1 MVPFVPYFL
10 NSEVREWAAEVD
22 AAAQQAGIDRRDLE
36 AWDAFYNS
44 YPGVQP
50 TASIADVVSHIEHVR
65 DVAGVDHVGLGSDF
79 DGVPAVPEGL
89 EDVSCYPNLLE
100 ALGERGWSDDDLAR
114 LTSRNISRVLHD
126 AEDVAATAAG
136 SGDGA
141 RG

>member
-1 MVPFVPYFL
+1 
-10 NSEVREWAAEVD
+10 
-22 AAAQQAGIDRRDLE
+22 
-36 AWDAFYNS
+36 
-44 YPGVQP
+44 
-50 TASIADVVSHIEHVR
+50 VVSHIEHVR

-89 EDVSCYPNLLE
+89 EDVSRYPNLLE

-114 LTSRNISRVLHD
+114 LSFRNISRVLHD
-126 AEDVAATAAG
+126 AEAVATDAG